1 MKKLGLIGKE
11 ISHSFSPTLFKKIL
25 KNENLEN
32 EFEYNLYS
40 INQIS
45 ELPNLLINNPGIIG
59 LNVTIP
65 YKTEVIPYLNKIDNA
80 AKKIGAVNTLVIQN
94 FPEKIIKGYNT
105 DYYGF
110 KTSLINFLAGY
121 LPKQALIIGTG
132 GASKAA
138 EIVLKDLNIRYFF
151 LSSSKKTEN
160 LIINSSDFSK
170 ENFFASD
177 LIINCSPIGMWPKIG
192 LSPLEKFKLDFKT
205 HQLVF
210 DMIYNPDKT
219 QLLIDA
225 EIKGAKIK
233 NGLEMLELQAQKSWE
248 LWKQIKH

>member
-25 KNENLEN
+25 TYENLEN
-32 EFEYNLYS
+32 EFEYNLYP
-40 INQIS
+40 IKHIS
-45 ELPNLLINNPGIIG
+45 ELTNLLINNPEIIG

-65 YKTEVIPYLNKIDNA
+65 YKTEVMPFLNEIDIA
-80 AKKIGAVNTLVIQN
+80 AEKIGAVNTLVIQN
-94 FPEKIIKGYNT
+94 YPEKIIKGYNT
-105 DYYGF
+105 DYFGF
-110 KTSLINFLAGY
+110 KNSLINFLAGY
-121 LPKQALIIGTG
+121 LPKQALVIGTG
-132 GASKAA
+132 GASMAA
-138 EIVLKDLNIRYFF
+138 EIVLKDLNIKYFF

-160 LIINSSDFSK
+160 LFINSSDFSK
-170 ENFFASD
+170 ENFTNSD
-177 LIINCSPIGMWPKIG
+177 LIINCSPIGMWPKTGI
-192 LSPLEKFKLDFKT
+192 SPIEKFKNDFNSY
-205 HQLVF
+205 QYVF